1 MLVIAKPMVLR
12 LGLAAAVA
20 TTFLAGCAAH
30 YRASDF
36 VRAGPG
42 GPFDTTQALALLPSG
57 YRVETGSVATPDGAR
72 LYRVAFMHPQA
83 RSDLLLFGGNLFR
96 SDTQAAF
103 AARHVLAAWR
113 GNLVLYDYRGRGQS
127 SGVPSVAALR
137 SDALLA
143 FDTEM
148 ARSTRAGRKL
158 ALGGFSLG
166 GVMAA
171 AVTEQRTPAALLL
184 LATTTDAREHA
195 DAVMPWYAKRLVRL
209 QIDPE
214 VAAVDNRRALRRYTG
229 PLLVAVGADDR
240 ATPPALSKRLYE
252 VAATPAEHKQI
263 HVLPGVGHNN
273 LLAADEFGRA
283 LSQFM
288 QAHGL

>member
-30 YRASDF
+30 YRASDL

-57 YRVETGSVATPDGAR
+57 YRVETGSVATPDGER

-137 SDALLA
+137 SDAASGSRALTHLERA
-143 FDTEM
+143 DPAPFDKSVLDCS
-148 ARSTRAGRKL
+148 ST
-158 ALGGFSLG
+158 S
-166 GVMAA
+166 
-171 AVTEQRTPAALLL
+171 
-184 LATTTDAREHA
+184 TTTRPSACTRRGVSDA
-195 DAVMPWYAKRLVRL
+195 
-209 QIDPE
+209 Q
-214 VAAVDNRRALRRYTG
+214 
-229 PLLVAVGADDR
+229 
-240 ATPPALSKRLYE
+240 
-252 VAATPAEHKQI
+252 
-263 HVLPGVGHNN
+263 
-273 LLAADEFGRA
+273 
-283 LSQFM
+283 
-288 QAHGL
+288 